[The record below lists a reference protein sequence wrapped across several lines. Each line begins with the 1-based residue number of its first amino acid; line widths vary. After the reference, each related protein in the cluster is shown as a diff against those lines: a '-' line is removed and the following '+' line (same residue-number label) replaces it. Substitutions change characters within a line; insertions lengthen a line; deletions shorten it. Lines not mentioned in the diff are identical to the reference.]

1 MDTYESLR
9 TSLTHA
15 FSQLG
20 TQLAEYAP
28 KLLGAALLLLVGW
41 LIARVLRGLAVK
53 LMHVFELVLRRIWRG
68 PAGKASALPSASVEI
83 VGTILFW
90 VVIVFFA
97 AAATQF
103 LGLDAFSSWL
113 KDLMAY
119 LPTLVAGLLII
130 LAGVLLSGFARD
142 LTVAALAALPE
153 AQRLQLGRLVQGAI
167 LVTAVVMGADQIG
180 IQITF
185 LVVLAAVTTSAVIG
199 GVALA
204 VSLGAR
210 SYVSNL
216 IGAHYLRHAFE
227 PGQRVRVGTIEGTI
241 LELTAVSMV
250 LETDQGRA
258 SIPAKVYNEETIVL
272 LSPKGGNG

>member
-9 TSLTHA
+9 VALAKA

-20 TQLAEYAP
+20 AQLAEYAP
-28 KLLGAALLLLVGW
+28 KLLGALLLLLVGW
-41 LIARVLRGLAVK
+41 LIARLLRGLAVRV
-53 LMHVFELVLRRIWRG
+53 MHMLELVLHRLWRG
-68 PAGKASALPSASVEI
+68 PAGKASVLPSASVEI

-97 AAATQF
+97 AAATNV

-130 LAGVLLSGFARD
+130 LAGVLLSGFGRD
-142 LTVAALAALPE
+142 LTVAALATLPE
-153 AQRLQLGRLVQGAI
+153 SQRIQVGRIVQGAI
-167 LVTAVVMGADQIG
+167 LVTAIVMGADQVG

-210 SYVSNL
+210 SYVANL

-227 PGQRVRVGTIEGTI
+227 PGQRVRIGTTEGTI
-241 LELTAVSMV
+241 LELTAVSLV

-258 SIPAKVYNEETIVL
+258 TIPAKIYNEETIVL
-272 LSPKGGNG
+272 LPAKGNDA

>member
-1 MDTYESLR
+1 MDTFESLR
-9 TSLTHA
+9 ASLANA

-41 LIARVLRGLAVK
+41 LIARLLRGLAVK
-53 LMHVFELVLRRIWRG
+53 LMHVLELVLNRLWRG
-68 PAGKASALPSASVEI
+68 PAGKTSALPSASVEI

-97 AAATQF
+97 AATANV

-119 LPTLVAGLLII
+119 LPTLFAGLVII

-153 AQRLQLGRLVQGAI
+153 IQRLQISRLVQGAI

-180 IQITF
+180 IEITF
-185 LVVLAAVTTSAVIG
+185 LVVLAAVTTSAIIG

-210 SYVSNL
+210 TYVANL

-227 PGQRVRVGTIEGTI
+227 PGQRVRIGALEGTI
-241 LELTAVSMV
+241 LELTAVSVV
-250 LETDQGRA
+250 LETEQGRA
-258 SIPAKVYNEETIVL
+258 SVPAKVYNEDAIL
-272 LSPKGGNG
+272 LLAPKATDA